1 MIVIYSGCRRS
12 ACVHWQFKHPI
23 SHNWTLRI
31 LFSICWQGNCPLQP
45 NELGK
50 RFIITP
56 LRIQAKSMLH
66 FGIVKKHRSC
76 SENDGVC
83 KPMQS
88 TGQEKASPYNHTTRT
103 VCSNINISCDTESNA
118 KLHLTFY
125 KDSTSMTM
133 FHNTG
138 YLHDLMIK
146 IKLLYFKK
154 TPSNF
159 IQFL

>member
-1 MIVIYSGCRRS
+1 MIVIYSACRRS

-50 RFIITP
+50 HFIITP

-66 FGIVKKHRSC
+66 FGIVKTEIVQRMMGYVSLCNRLVRKRHPL
-76 SENDGVC
+76 V
-83 KPMQS
+83 
-88 TGQEKASPYNHTTRT
+88 TRT
-103 VCSNINISCDTESNA
+103 VCSNINISCDTESIA